1 MIFCVG
7 HKRHLLIS
15 AICVCRVSVL
25 LTSLSSAFPQSRS
38 FIVFL
43 QSFDLFTSAEWF
55 VVVSLAMPDSGDSNL
70 QIESRN
76 KVCGIINKLK
86 LRRHSERKV
95 PSTGFKETG
104 VAQRKL

>member
-7 HKRHLLIS
+7 HKRHLLQS
-15 AICVCRVSVL
+15 LCTFDLTVLGVSSVPVFY
-25 LTSLSSAFPQSRS
+25 S
-38 FIVFL
+38 FL

-70 QIESRN
+70 PIESRN

-86 LRRHSERKV
+86 LRRHLERKV